1 MTDFAIAAV
10 LTIVAAMTWGL
21 LVLSDRLLGG
31 KQ

>member
-1 MTDFAIAAV
+1 MTDFAVVVV
-10 LTIVAAMTWGL
+10 LTVVAAMTWGL